1 MSGPEKF
8 HSVFARNCEIRRID
22 RELAASFLNACHLY
36 GDCAAAYRYGLFV
49 SRSPGGA
56 KGAAEGGAMGSAE
69 GCAGGCSEGCVSE
82 GAEGGAMGA
91 AEGSAEGVAVG
102 CVEGCAE
109 GCSEGCV
116 AEGGAMGAA
125 EGRQTYPVGTLVA
138 VASFSKARRWSKKGE
153 NGEQETICS
162 YEWLRY
168 ASLPELRVLGGM
180 GRILARFIEDF
191 HPDDIMSYVPLR
203 HFSGEVY
210 ESLGFVSEGVK
221 VFENGEQ
228 SRKYRLKL
236 KEYH

>member
-56 KGAAEGGAMGSAE
+56 KGVAEGGAVGS
-69 GCAGGCSEGCVSE
+69 
-82 GAEGGAMGA
+82 

-116 AEGGAMGAA
+116 AEGGAVGAA

>member
-49 SRSPGGA
+49 SRSPGVA
-56 KGAAEGGAMGSAE
+56 KGAAEGAAE
-69 GCAGGCSEGCVSE
+69 GCAGGCSEGCVAE

-91 AEGSAEGVAVG
+91 AEGVAV
-102 CVEGCAE
+102 
-109 GCSEGCV
+109 
-116 AEGGAMGAA
+116 GAA

>member
-49 SRSPGGA
+49 SRSPGGV
-56 KGAAEGGAMGSAE
+56 KGAAEGGAMG
-69 GCAGGCSEGCVSE
+69 CVAE

-91 AEGSAEGVAVG
+91 AEGVAV
-102 CVEGCAE
+102 
-109 GCSEGCV
+109 
-116 AEGGAMGAA
+116 GAA

>member
-56 KGAAEGGAMGSAE
+56 KGAAEGG
-69 GCAGGCSEGCVSE
+69 SEGCFAE
-82 GAEGGAMGA
+82 GAEGGA
-91 AEGSAEGVAVG
+91 V
-102 CVEGCAE
+102 
-109 GCSEGCV
+109 
-116 AEGGAMGAA
+116 GAA

>member
-49 SRSPGGA
+49 SRSPGVA
-56 KGAAEGGAMGSAE
+56 KVAAEGGAVGSAE

-91 AEGSAEGVAVG
+91 AEG
-102 CVEGCAE
+102 
-109 GCSEGCV
+109 CSEGCV
-116 AEGGAMGAA
+116 AEGAEGGAMGAA